1 MHWCMGYYGL
11 IRPHA
16 LTSDPPYPLKRANNL
31 EINPILHTMIHT
43 NDKMITK
50 DTKQWILM
58 HTSEKITVPNCTS
71 TYSYVHIQKYRA
83 RLLGDPKKAILD
95 FI

>member
-1 MHWCMGYYGL
+1 MHQCMGYYG
-11 IRPHA
+11 IIIPHA

-58 HTSEKITVPNCTS
+58 HTSDKIVTKDTKMDE
-71 TYSYVHIQKYRA
+71 TT
-83 RLLGDPKKAILD
+83 L
-95 FI
+95 